1 MASIKETLEARYKL
15 YLDLTMDEEPMTFE
29 EWLQT

>member
-15 YLDLTMDEEPMTFE
+15 YLDLTMDEYPKTFE
-29 EWLQT
+29 EWLNT